1 MGSPGRMAAVHPV
14 NKILPGAGSDKKRVS
29 LCVRCL
35 GVVFLTPRLP
45 MTCGLGV
52 IYSYLARWLALSRG
66 PPPDINSGKVL
77 GL

>member
-45 MTCGLGV
+45 MTCGLV
-52 IYSYLARWLALSRG
+52 YSILIWQSGWLSVAARRQ
-66 PPPDINSGKVL
+66 I
-77 GL
+77 